1 MYRSPFLVK
10 LQASTRNFIGNV
22 KLDRSK
28 TRIFW
33 ISLERLISQQFL
45 LGVRVIFDDSSLKL
59 CIDI

>member
-1 MYRSPFLVK
+1 MYRSPLLVK

>member
-1 MYRSPFLVK
+1 MVK

-22 KLDRSK
+22 KLGRSK